1 MTCVKKAGGA
11 PTSNCQSQDQ
21 DLFCRWPR
29 SGLVLPGQDPDLSR
43 FGQDQDLFRRRPDF
57 IKSVSWPG
65 WQNKSGSCQ
74 GPRPRSG
81 LIFLSP
87 DLGQGRKA
95 KIRTYFRFFFRANT
109 GPRGRARQVRI
120 LPRAQARPRSGLKK
134 ISPDLGQGALAKVQT
149 CLLAKIRT

>member
-1 MTCVKKAGGA
+1 MYSHLMTCVKKAGGA
-11 PTSNCQSQDQ
+11 PTSNSRGQDQ

-57 IKSVSWPG
+57 INSGSWPG

-74 GPRPRSG
+74 GARPRSG

-87 DLGQGRKA
+87 DLGLAPLARSALVARGHVDPYWREK
-95 KIRTYFRFFFRANT
+95 KIENK
-109 GPRGRARQVRI
+109 
-120 LPRAQARPRSGLKK
+120 SGSWPVPLGQDPDLKK
-134 ISPDLGQGALAKVQT
+134 
-149 CLLAKIRT
+149 